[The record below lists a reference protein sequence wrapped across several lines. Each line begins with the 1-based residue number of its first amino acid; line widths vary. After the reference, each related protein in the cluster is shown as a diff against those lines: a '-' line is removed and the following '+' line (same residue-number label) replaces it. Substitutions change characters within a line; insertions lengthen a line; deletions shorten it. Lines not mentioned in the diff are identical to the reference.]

1 MINLAR
7 GLNTSKWRFRTLPNL
22 KTLYSMKTNLLLAAV
37 ASAGLLLSSC
47 GSKTK
52 VPKGETELVLPCSEF
67 KSDKKTFRV
76 YSFGESADMNVAK
89 KKALSNAKTEL
100 AGMVSTTMKV
110 VADNYVK
117 SMEVNN
123 VEEVLER
130 FEENSRSV
138 IDQRLSGVVVACDRV
153 TKVASTNKFK
163 YYIALELDGEK
174 IVKDYYKALSK
185 NDKIMVDYNYEKFK
199 ETFEKEMENKR

>member
-1 MINLAR
+1 
-7 GLNTSKWRFRTLPNL
+7 
-22 KTLYSMKTNLLLAAV
+22 MKASVLFVAAVSASLLLA
-37 ASAGLLLSSC
+37 SC

-52 VPKGETELVLPCSEF
+52 VPKGEVEQVLPCSEF
-67 KSDKKTFRV
+67 KSDNKTFRV

-89 KKALSNAKTEL
+89 KKALSNARTEL
-100 AGMVSTTMKV
+100 AGMVNSTMKV

-130 FEENSRSV
+130 FEENSRTV
-138 IDQRLSGVVVACDRV
+138 INERISGTVTVCDKLV
-153 TKVASTNKFK
+153 QETSTGRYK
-163 YYIALELDGEK
+163 YYIAIELGGEK

-199 ETFEKEMENKR
+199 ETYEKEMEKMR

>member
-1 MINLAR
+1 
-7 GLNTSKWRFRTLPNL
+7 
-22 KTLYSMKTNLLLAAV
+22 MKTKFLFVIAV
-37 ASAGLLLSSC
+37 SISLLLSSC
-47 GSKTK
+47 GSKIK
-52 VPKGETELVLPCSEF
+52 VPKGETETVLPCSEF

-76 YSFGESADMNVAK
+76 SNSGESADMNVAK

-100 AGMVSTTMKV
+100 AGMVNSTMKV

-130 FEENSRSV
+130 FEENSRMV
-138 IDQRLSGVVVACDRV
+138 INQRLSGVIVACDRV
-153 TKVASTNKFK
+153 TQVAATGKFK
-163 YYIALELDGEK
+163 YYIAIELDGDK

-185 NDKIMVDYNYEKFK
+185 LDKLMVDYNYEKFK
-199 ETFEKEMENKR
+199 KTFEKEMQNLK

>member
-1 MINLAR
+1 MI
-7 GLNTSKWRFRTLPNL
+7 
-22 KTLYSMKTNLLLAAV
+22 
-37 ASAGLLLSSC
+37 
-47 GSKTK
+47 
-52 VPKGETELVLPCSEF
+52 LPCSEF

-100 AGMVSTTMKV
+100 AGMVQSTMKV

-117 SMEVNN
+117 SIEVNN

-130 FEENSRSV
+130 FEENSRTV

-153 TKVASTNKFK
+153 TQVAATSKFK

-199 ETFEKEMENKR
+199 ETFEKEMEQAR